1 MKLERKHALI
11 LLAVAAW
18 NVVTFGNFAKNLY
31 AAYDSGEDRAAGY
44 WIAHSVLI
52 VVNMLIAAVLGSM
65 GWKALKAS
73 KSGTSGTSDGELV
86 SR

>member
-1 MKLERKHALI
+1 MKLERKHAIL

-31 AAYDSGEDRAAGY
+31 SAYDTGEDRAAGY

-52 VVNMLIAAVLGSM
+52 VVNFAIAAALGSL
-65 GWKALKAS
+65 GWKALRATK
-73 KSGTSGTSDGELV
+73 
-86 SR
+86 